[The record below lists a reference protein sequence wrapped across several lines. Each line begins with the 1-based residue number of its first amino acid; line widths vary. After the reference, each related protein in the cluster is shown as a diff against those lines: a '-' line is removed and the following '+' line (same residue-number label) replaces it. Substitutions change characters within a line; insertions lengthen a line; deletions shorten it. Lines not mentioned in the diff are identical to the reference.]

1 MKLLRRCAAL
11 APLLLI
17 GLISGCGDEGLPTL
31 TVYAGH
37 HAGLMEE
44 IMNRFAEQEGIK
56 VRLRIGDPSSLA
68 NAILEEG
75 SNSPADVFI
84 SEGAAA
90 LGALAAEGRLEPLP
104 SEILA
109 RVPSWASDR
118 EGRWV
123 GFAGRAR
130 VLVYNPERV
139 RPDEL
144 PQSVFELTEPRWRGR
159 VGWAPA
165 NPEFQ
170 NFVTA
175 MRLLHGDEETR
186 AWLLA
191 MKENDVRE
199 YPNNIT
205 IVDGVADGEIDVGL
219 VNHYYLYAM
228 RADRGSLNAENYYFT
243 NGDVG
248 GLINV
253 SGAGI
258 VDSSDQKDLG
268 RRLIEFLLTP
278 EIQALVAEE
287 GFEYPLVAGAP
298 TPPGAPA
305 IEELHPPAIDLSA
318 LRDLRGTVELLQET
332 GVLP

>member
-1 MKLLRRCAAL
+1 MRRAWAAL
-11 APLLLI
+11 IPLFLAGLLA
-17 GLISGCGDEGLPTL
+17 SCGDDGLPTL

-37 HAGLMEE
+37 HPQLMEE
-44 IMNRFAEQEGIK
+44 VMNRFAEQEGIK

-68 NAILEEG
+68 NAIIEEG
-75 SNSPADVFI
+75 ENSPADVFI

-90 LGALAAEGRLEPLP
+90 LGALAEEGRLVPLP
-104 SEILA
+104 ADVLEQVPEWA
-109 RVPSWASDR
+109 RDR
-118 EGRWV
+118 DGRWV
-123 GFAGRAR
+123 GFGGRAR

-139 RPDEL
+139 RREEL
-144 PQSVFELTEPRWRGR
+144 PQSVFDLTEPQWRGR

-175 MRLLHGDEETR
+175 MRLLHGEDATR

-191 MKENDVRE
+191 MKENGVRE

-205 IVDGVADGEIDVGL
+205 IVDAVADGEIDVGL

-228 RADRGSLNAENYYFT
+228 RADRGSLNAENFYFT

-248 GLINV
+248 GLVNV

-258 VDSSDQKDLG
+258 VDSSDQAELG

-278 EIQALVAEE
+278 EIQALIAEE
-287 GFEYPLVAGAP
+287 GFEYPLVPGAP

-305 IEELHPPAIDLSA
+305 IEELQPPDVDLSA
-318 LRDLRGTVELLQET
+318 LRDLRGTVRLLQET